1 MSVLRF
7 FSVPRAYRDARRLL
21 LSRSRWYEIWFLLLA
36 MAIAA
41 TVIAGFVHD
50 SRVVTPYHE
59 EIVYVQSW
67 PLNRSEAEIL
77 AAQKVYAAKKAKE
90 QAAIEKAEK
99 ERQAQFQRLQ
109 NATAPWL

>member
-1 MSVLRF
+1 MSILRF

-21 LSRSRWYEIWFLLLA
+21 LSRRNWYEVWFLLLA
-36 MAIAA
+36 MAVASA
-41 TVIAGFVHD
+41 VIAGFVHD
-50 SRVVTPYHE
+50 SRVVPAYHE
-59 EIVYVQSW
+59 DIVYVQSW
-67 PLNRSEAEIL
+67 PLDRSEAEIL
-77 AAQKVYAAKKAKE
+77 ADQKLYAAKKAKE